1 MKTMIPLFSLCVGLI
16 MAVAPASAATGKDA
30 SPKAKVEVVFDH
42 PEKFSDIKESYMDT
56 EKGREAVLSVLKD
69 YLVEEAQA
77 ALPADQSLVVTFK
90 DIDLAG
96 DYEPWRTNARDVRI
110 VKDIYPPRMDF
121 SYQVTDASGK
131 VLKEGTERLRDLG
144 FMSRMSI
151 NRRDQ
156 FSYEKD
162 MISDWVR
169 STLRPAKK

>member
-1 MKTMIPLFSLCVGLI
+1 MKTMIPLFCLCVGFI
-16 MAVAPASAATGKDA
+16 MAVAPARAASGKDA

-42 PEKFSDIKESYMDT
+42 PEKFTDIKDSYMDT
-56 EKGREAVLSVLKD
+56 EKGRESVLATLKD
-69 YLVEEAQA
+69 YLVEEAQSV
-77 ALPADQSLVVTFK
+77 LPADQSLVVTFT

-110 VKDIYPPRMDF
+110 IKDIYPPRMDF
-121 SYQVTDASGK
+121 SYKVTDASGK
-131 VLKEGTERLRDLG
+131 VVKEGVERLRDLG
-144 FMSRMSI
+144 FMSRMTI

-162 MISDWVR
+162 MLNDWVR